1 MLPRPLFS
9 EEHDIFRESVRR
21 FIEKEIEPYHDQWEK
36 DGIVSREVW
45 LKAGEAGLLGCSVP
59 EEYGGAGGDFLHTV
73 VVGEEMAR
81 AEATGPAFH
90 LHSEI
95 VMPYIFHYGTE
106 EQKREWLPRMVRG
119 EVIGAIAMTEPHAG
133 SDLQAIR
140 TTALK
145 DGNEWLINGQKVF
158 ITNGTISDLIVVA
171 CKTDPTAGAKGTS
184 LVLVEGDR
192 EGFERGRNL
201 DKLGWK
207 AQDTSELFFNDVR
220 VPMTNLLG
228 EKGRGFIQLVQQLP
242 QERLLVALRAVATME
257 AALERTVDYVKERKA
272 FGKTIMDFQNT
283 KFKLAEVKTQV
294 TVARVFVDRFIE
306 MHLEADLTADDAA
319 MAKLHC
325 TELQSKVLDECLQL
339 FGGYGYMWEF
349 PIARAYAGS
358 RVMRIAGGSSEV
370 MKEIISRTL

>member
-1 MLPRPLFS
+1 MLPRPIFS
-9 EEHDIFRESVRR
+9 EDHEIFRSTVRR
-21 FIEKEIEPYHDQWEK
+21 FIEAEITPYHDQWEK

-45 LKAGEAGLLGCSVP
+45 LKAGEAGLLGCSIP
-59 EEYGGAGGDFLHTV
+59 EEYGGAGGDFLDTV

-95 VMPYIFHYGTE
+95 VIPYILHYGSD
-106 EQKREWLPRMVRG
+106 EQKEAWLPPMIRG
-119 EVIGAIAMTEPHAG
+119 EVIGAIAMTEPGAG

-140 TTALK
+140 STAVL
-145 DGNEWLINGQKVF
+145 DGNEYVLNGQKVF
-158 ITNGTISDLIVVA
+158 ITNGQLADLVIVA
-171 CKTDPTAGAKGTS
+171 CKTDPEKGAKGMS
-184 LVLVEGDR
+184 LILCERGR
-192 EGFERGRNL
+192 EGFERGQNL

-220 VPMTNLLG
+220 LPTSNLLG
-228 EKGRGFIQLVQQLP
+228 AEGKGFVQLVQQLP
-242 QERLLVALRAVATME
+242 QERLLVALRATATME
-257 AALERTVDYVKERKA
+257 AALERTVDYVKERHA
-272 FGKTIMDFQNT
+272 FGKPIMAFQNT

-294 TVARVFVDRFIE
+294 TVARVFIDRFIE
-306 MHLEADLTADDAA
+306 MHLAGELSADDAA
-319 MAKLHC
+319 MAKLHT

-358 RVMRIAGGSSEV
+358 RVMRIAGGSSEI
-370 MKEIISRTL
+370 MKEIIARTL

>member
-1 MLPRPLFS
+1 MFS
-9 EEHDIFRESVRR
+9 EDHNIFRESVRR
-21 FIEKEIEPYHDQWEK
+21 FIAKEIEPFHDQWEK
-36 DGIVSREVW
+36 DGIVSRDVW
-45 LKAGEAGLLGCSVP
+45 LAAGEAGLLGCSIP

-73 VVGEEMAR
+73 VVGEELCR

-95 VMPYIFHYGTE
+95 VMPYILHYGTE
-106 EQKREWLPRMVRG
+106 EQKREWLPKMVTG

-133 SDLQAIR
+133 SDLQAIK

-145 DGNEWLINGQKVF
+145 DGDDYVINGQKVF
-158 ITNGTISDLIVVA
+158 ITNGTISDLVIVA
-171 CKTDPTAGAKGTS
+171 CKTDPTKGAKGTS
-184 LVLVEGDR
+184 LILVERGR
-192 EGFERGRNL
+192 EGFERGQNL

-220 VPMTNLLG
+220 VPQSNLLG
-228 EKGRGFIQLVQQLP
+228 EENKGFLQLVQQLP
-242 QERLLVALRAVATME
+242 QERLLVALRATATME
-257 AALERTVDYVKERKA
+257 VALEQTVAYVKDRQA

-319 MAKLHC
+319 MAKLHT
-325 TELQSKVLDECLQL
+325 TEMQTKVLDECLQL
-339 FGGYGYMWEF
+339 YGGYGFMWEYQ
-349 PIARAYAGS
+349 IARAYAGS